1 MKLAFAVSILLMVP
15 AMAETQSATLAV
27 GARVR
32 VTSPSDD
39 LNKHV
44 ATVTEVRGDSVV
56 VAGRTGSRTIGLS
69 NVTALEVS
77 TGTRNRVM
85 RDGLIGF
92 GAGALLGV
100 AFGVSA
106 EDECSEEYICLVPAS
121 SGEFAAVGA
130 VVFGAVGLV
139 TGAII
144 GAFDRA
150 DRWERAS
157 LPVRASIGPSRSG
170 GVSLNFSRTF

>member
-15 AMAETQSATLAV
+15 AIAETQSATLAP

-100 AFGVSA
+100 AFGASA
-106 EDECSEEYICLVPAS
+106 EDECSEGYLCVVPAS
-121 SGEFAAVGA
+121 EFAAVGA
-130 VVFGAVGLV
+130 VVFGAVGLM

>member
-1 MKLAFAVSILLMVP
+1 MKSVFSILAFALLFPMV
-15 AMAETQSATLAV
+15 AGAQSATLAV

-44 ATVTEVRGDSVV
+44 ATVIEVRGDSVV

-92 GAGALLGV
+92 GAGAPLGV
-100 AFGVSA
+100 AFGASA
-106 EDECSEEYICLVPAS
+106 KDVEL
-121 SGEFAAVGA
+121 AALEA
-130 VVFGAVGLV
+130 VVFGAVGLM